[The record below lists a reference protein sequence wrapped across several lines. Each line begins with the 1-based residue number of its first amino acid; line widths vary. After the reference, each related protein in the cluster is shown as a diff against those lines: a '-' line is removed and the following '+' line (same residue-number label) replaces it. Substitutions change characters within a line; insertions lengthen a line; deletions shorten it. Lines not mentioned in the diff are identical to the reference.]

1 MRIAVLAHLKYPIAE
16 PFSGGLEMHTHML
29 VRKLRAMGH
38 DVRLYAAEGTDPA
51 LEPVIIC
58 PPTGTPTEPREIEAV
73 ALREHEAYTRIIG
86 MLAAERFDI
95 IHNNALHYL
104 PLTLAHTLP
113 APMVTVL
120 HTPPFPDLANAVAE
134 MVAPGPFI
142 AVSETVRQAWA
153 ALVPA
158 RVVPNG
164 IDLLQFRDGASA
176 VPPHALWSGRIV
188 PEKGLHLAMDAARLA
203 GMPLRIAGPRSNAA
217 YWEEMIVP
225 RLHDGATYLGHLTHD
240 ALAAA
245 MGEATVALCT
255 PRWEEPYGL
264 VVAEAL
270 ACGTPVAG
278 FARGALP
285 QLLDATCGRLAAA
298 DDIVGLAGCIAAA
311 ARLSRHDCRARAE
324 ALGDATGMVRAY
336 EAIYRAQVAAPA
348 PRILDITP
356 EAG

>member
-16 PFSGGLEMHTHML
+16 PFSGGLEMHTHLL

-38 DVRLYAAEGTDPA
+38 EVRLFAAEGSDPA

-58 PPTGTPTEPREIEAV
+58 PPTGTPTGAREIEAV
-73 ALREHEAYTRIIG
+73 ALLEHEAYTRILQL
-86 MLAAERFDI
+86 LAVERFDV

-120 HTPPFPDLANAVAE
+120 HTPPFPELANAVAE

-142 AVSETVRQAWA
+142 AVSNSVRQAWA
-153 ALVPA
+153 SLVPA
-158 RVVPNG
+158 CVVPNG
-164 IDLLQFRDGASA
+164 IDLLQFRGGLSTL
-176 VPPHALWSGRIV
+176 PPHALWSGRIV

-203 GMPLRIAGPRSNAA
+203 GIKLRIAGPRSNNA
-217 YWEEMIVP
+217 YWQDMIAP
-225 RLHDGATYLGHLTHD
+225 RLQGDVTYLGHLKHD
-240 ALAAA
+240 ALALA
-245 MGEATVALCT
+245 MSEATVALCT

-270 ACGTPVAG
+270 ASGTPVAG

-285 QLLDATCGRLAAA
+285 HLVDESCGRLAPA
-298 DDIVGLAGCIAAA
+298 DDIVALARCIIAAA
-311 ARLSRHDCRARAE
+311 GLSRQDCRLRAE

-336 EAIYRAQVAAPA
+336 ETIYRAQIGTPA
-348 PRILDITP
+348 PRVLDIAP
-356 EAG
+356 EA